1 MSNKVYQLHD
11 ENGNGILPMTVADAV
26 ACGNQSLTQVLM
38 KLLGKLDE
46 IQQQINNLS
55 ESTNEK
61 FTQLLSDVADLKE
74 RINYEVV

>member
-38 KLLGKLDE
+38 KILGKLDE
-46 IQQQINNLS
+46 IQQQVNNLS
-55 ESTNEK
+55 ELSNDK
-61 FTQLLSDVADLKE
+61 LTQLLTDVADLKE
-74 RINYEVV
+74 RMNYNVI